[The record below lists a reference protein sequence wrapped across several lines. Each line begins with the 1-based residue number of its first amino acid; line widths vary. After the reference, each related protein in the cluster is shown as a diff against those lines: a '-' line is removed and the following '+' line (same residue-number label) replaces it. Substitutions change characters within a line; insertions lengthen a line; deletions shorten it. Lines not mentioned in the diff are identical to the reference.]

1 MNDLLFLIVNASI
14 VCFIASFVLLKILR
28 SKILILC
35 LVFSPFVL
43 IPFFEGAL
51 KELIFGYVS
60 VLQYG
65 GLGIVLAVLLFE
77 LDKIT
82 RARRLRYFTSSIAK
96 MMITIASFY
105 VFIFT
110 AKNMVSQNETVNTSL
125 GYASAFGL
133 LEQGDLNTVE
143 YWGSFFNVTGTIIC
157 VLIILASLSLIVF
170 NKYRAFRET
179 QRV

>member
-1 MNDLLFLIVNASI
+1 MNDLLFLIVNAS
-14 VCFIASFVLLKILR
+14 VVFFIASFVLLKILR
-28 SKILILC
+28 SKIFILC

-43 IPFFEGAL
+43 IPFFDGAMQ
-51 KELIFGYVS
+51 ELIFGYVF

-65 GLGIVLAVLLFE
+65 GLGVVLAVLLFE

-96 MMITIASFY
+96 MTIAVSSFY

-110 AKNMVSQNETVNTSL
+110 AKNMVSQNETVSTSIN
-125 GYASAFGL
+125 YASAFGL
-133 LEQGDLNTVE
+133 LAQQDLETAQ
-143 YWGSFFNVTGTIIC
+143 YWGRFFNGTGTLLC
-157 VLIILASLSLIVF
+157 VLVIIASLSVIAF
-170 NKYRAFRET
+170 NKYRAFKET